1 MSLSIERASVDI
13 AKPNI
18 KKNSPFFTPNKTTRF
33 NKSFQLK
40 KLKRLLSLKDAKIK
54 EIKGTRHFSS
64 FHLVC
69 EEDKYKQIEK
79 KIQNKILDI
88 SMKIINDNDIEEVNN
103 EIKKSPS
110 TNERKIKEKKDS
122 ISHLSNDSI
131 HNKIITNLS
140 KSICSHNAKE
150 ITNERNRRLKK
161 IKNLYDSFGEDES
174 DKDLE
179 QGNYGLNPRS
189 IFIDIYDILLLLS
202 SSFCLFYLPFK
213 LAKTKMLINNN
224 EYFVLLM
231 IDFSEII
238 YILDLIFG
246 FFRWYYNNE
255 FKLVS
260 NSQMIIKN
268 YFYGDFLFDLILAI
282 PFYTIFRFL
291 KSENAIYKTIY
302 NESHFLLK
310 ILICF
315 KTFKIFK
322 LNKIKYNR
330 VVYFLNRKFA
340 KNYYLER
347 IYQITNFVI
356 IICSIFNIIICF
368 HIYFAEQSYPNW
380 IVLSNL
386 QDKSFIDIYIASL
399 YFVMAT
405 MTSVGYGDIVCI
417 SKEETFFQIILLSI
431 GLVTYSWIIS
441 SVGDYVKNKSRV
453 AMNFDR
459 DMTKLEEIRIAYPN
473 MPYKLYNKIQQHIQ
487 RMLTQ
492 SKKYEYNILISNLP
506 YYLQNSVL
514 FQIHKNEINK
524 FIFFKDCDNSDF
536 ILKVLTHFIPIFSKK
551 NIVLVGEGEF
561 LENIFFIK
569 NGRLSLEAIIDLDNI
584 TISIEKYLKYR
595 FEEIE
600 QIQELDDHEN
610 SFQKSKIIKSSE
622 KDVKIKSKKLL
633 TIINKQFDNIADI
646 SYLHESNIDQEIGK
660 CDFHMEYQD
669 LYQGNIQYIHV
680 LDLLKNE
687 YYGEILMFSNIP
699 SPLSLKVKSKRVEL
713 YVLKKKDAFNIRKEY
728 QNIWQRINKKSIHNI
743 KSLKS
748 LTLDIINRY
757 CEMNGILVR
766 NKEIVKYK
774 TKIICKYD
782 NPSNINQVSSKTKS
796 KTMAT
801 SKLDGGKNKK
811 ASLRTSFRII
821 GFNENNKKKKKEKVK
836 FKDELSSK
844 FVQKKKFNNDI
855 DKSNI
860 AKKRKRKKSKSESPR
875 RKNRTISKSSEINS
889 SCCSYSSCSS
899 SSSSLSLS
907 LSEKTINKK
916 LNKQSQ
922 EQMKNNNNQNNLL
935 PNQNYCI
942 YRNMSKYT
950 SKRVPK
956 IQGYNSTFASKSAK
970 TFQVKNGTPNRV
982 KKISTRN
989 NPYYITSFSSFD
1001 GLNASN
1007 SNNLIYI
1014 KKESTINFY
1023 IPSSYKNINETA
1035 KGNYINNNYLQNLI
1049 QSLINYYN
1057 EKFQQFEKKYSN
1069 KLKYSKFLMVKNE
1082 NQKINP
1088 GFINLNIK
1096 NDISENLF
1104 NNPENNINSFIN
1116 QIEASFSISRKFK
1129 NFSMNDKNDFFK
1141 NISNENNFPRIK
1153 EIFIDNVDNKN
1164 MNSKNKEILSD
1175 SNNFNDDSNKNINDI
1190 FKSNVRNFQIKK
1202 NDIENN
1208 KFIENAKKNEK
1219 SKENLY
1225 SNDIIRNKFGN
1236 NIQEVNLN
1244 YVTNFCT
1251 IY

>member
-1 MSLSIERASVDI
+1 
-13 AKPNI
+13 
-18 KKNSPFFTPNKTTRF
+18 
-33 NKSFQLK
+33 
-40 KLKRLLSLKDAKIK
+40 
-54 EIKGTRHFSS
+54 
-64 FHLVC
+64 
-69 EEDKYKQIEK
+69 
-79 KIQNKILDI
+79 
-88 SMKIINDNDIEEVNN
+88 MKIINDNDIEEAHN

-131 HNKIITNLS
+131 NNKIITNLS
-140 KSICSHNAKE
+140 KSICSHNVKE

-189 IFIDIYDILLLLS
+189 IFIDIYDMLLLLS

-213 LAKTKMLINNN
+213 LAKNRMIINNN
-224 EYFVLLM
+224 EYFALLM

-268 YFYGDFLFDLILAI
+268 YFYGDFSFDLILAI
-282 PFYTIFRFL
+282 PFYTIFRFI
-291 KSENAIYKTIY
+291 KYENTVYKAIY

-315 KTFKIFK
+315 KAFKIFK
-322 LNKIKYNR
+322 LNKIKNNR

-356 IICSIFNIIICF
+356 IICSIFNIVICF
-368 HIYFAEQSYPNW
+368 HIYFAQQSYPNW

-417 SKEETFFQIILLSI
+417 SKEETCFQIILLSI

-441 SVGDYVKNKSRV
+441 TVGDYVKNKSRV

-473 MPYKLYNKIQQHIQ
+473 MPYKLYNRIQQHIQ

-514 FQIHKNEINK
+514 FQIHKNEISK
-524 FIFFKDCDNSDF
+524 FTFFKDCDNSDF

-774 TKIICKYD
+774 TKIMSKYD

-796 KTMAT
+796 KTKAT
-801 SKLDGGKNKK
+801 SKLDTGKNKK
-811 ASLRTSFRII
+811 TFLRSSFRII

-836 FKDELSSK
+836 FKDIKSSK
-844 FVQKKKFNNDI
+844 FVQKTKFKNDI
-855 DKSNI
+855 DKINI
-860 AKKRKRKKSKSESPR
+860 TKKGIRKKSKSESPG
-875 RKNRTISKSSEINS
+875 RKNRTITKNSEINS
-889 SCCSYSSCSS
+889 SSCSSYFSSCSS
-899 SSSSLSLS
+899 SSVS
-907 LSEKTINKK
+907 LSEKAINKK
-916 LNKQSQ
+916 LNKRSP
-922 EQMKNNNNQNNLL
+922 EQIKNNNNQNNLL
-935 PNQNYCI
+935 QNQKYYIN
-942 YRNMSKYT
+942 RNMSKFT
-950 SKRVPK
+950 PKRMPR
-956 IQGYNSTFASKSAK
+956 IHCYMSTFASKSAK
-970 TFQVKNGTPNRV
+970 TFQVKNGTPRRV

-989 NPYYITSFSSFD
+989 NPYYITGFSSFND
-1001 GLNASN
+1001 LNTSN
-1007 SNNLIYI
+1007 SNNLIEI
-1014 KKESTINFY
+1014 KKESTINLY
-1023 IPSSYKNINETA
+1023 IPSTYKNINETA

-1049 QSLINYYN
+1049 QNFINYYN
-1057 EKFQQFEKKYSN
+1057 EKLPQTGKKFSN
-1069 KLKYSKFLMVKNE
+1069 KIKYSKFLKVKNE
-1082 NQKINP
+1082 NQKLNP

-1096 NDISENLF
+1096 NEDF
-1104 NNPENNINSFIN
+1104 YNNPENNINSILN
-1116 QIEASFSISRKFK
+1116 KVEASFSKSKNLK
-1129 NFSMNDKNDFFK
+1129 NFSMNDRKDIIK
-1141 NISNENNFPRIK
+1141 NIPNENIFPTIK
-1153 EIFIDNVDNKN
+1153 EKYIVKGENKS
-1164 MNSKNKEILSD
+1164 MNGKNNLNSHFTGKNKRIFSE
-1175 SNNFNDDSNKNINDI
+1175 SNNLNDESNKNINYI
-1190 FKSNVRNFQIKK
+1190 FKLNSQDFQIKK
-1202 NDIENN
+1202 NCIENN
-1208 KFIENAKKNEK
+1208 KFIENTKKNDK
-1219 SKENLY
+1219 SPENLY
-1225 SNDIIRNKFGN
+1225 PNNIIRNKIGN

-1244 YVTNFCT
+1244 YITNFCT